1 MINDQL
7 SAAGFG
13 KPFLKATKPFWNSSR
28 QNSSKWVKSMMQ
40 HSLQVP
46 FLEAFVTT
54 HLPHRWWSRMQ
65 CSWSPRGSH
74 GWSHRSG
81 AVVLIPLWVKNCPPL
96 MKRRHAH
103 IKVSDMQVHTA
114 QKEGCSAFNNRWQ
127 GCRISV
133 LFYETIAIV
142 TVGMCFSRKLVQSVL
157 CVCWW
162 DFQWQPERK
171 GEDLAPGLW
180 RHVM

>member
-1 MINDQL
+1 
-7 SAAGFG
+7 
-13 KPFLKATKPFWNSSR
+13 
-28 QNSSKWVKSMMQ
+28 
-40 HSLQVP
+40 
-46 FLEAFVTT
+46 
-54 HLPHRWWSRMQ
+54 
-65 CSWSPRGSH
+65 
-74 GWSHRSG
+74 
-81 AVVLIPLWVKNCPPL
+81 

-133 LFYETIAIV
+133 LFYETIVSV

-180 RHVM
+180 GHVVLLCLLLPWQRALLEHAMAIMACSDVQEVGMLVWHEL